1 MLTLENVCKITEGKG
16 ERRTSSLAESQRD
29 DSASK
34 GLKTMLVVD
43 LESGSTAGGGLI
55 PGVTAPDSSPKGC
68 LAVLLRRKQKD
79 CSGRTA
85 RRFSA
90 GPAWWIACWGEAT
103 LMPGRVQNAV
113 RKGSLLFGRLYF
125 PALSSCS
132 LLTAAPGVS
141 VVVCL
146 LSLFAGQAILWLEDI
161 SIYVMQNGH
170 N

>member
-1 MLTLENVCKITEGKG
+1 MLTLENVRKITKGKG

-34 GLKTMLVVD
+34 GLKTMLVVG

-68 LAVLLRRKQKD
+68 LAVLLRRKERH
-79 CSGRTA
+79 CSDRTA

-103 LMPGRVQNAV
+103 LMPGRVQNSQRISSLWPIV
-113 RKGSLLFGRLYF
+113 FSGSRL
-125 PALSSCS
+125 ALS
-132 LLTAAPGVS
+132 
-141 VVVCL
+141 
-146 LSLFAGQAILWLEDI
+146 
-161 SIYVMQNGH
+161 
-170 N
+170 